1 MKIGDLV
8 LCETIGLG
16 QNIGIILEIM
26 SGHAAYTTTIY
37 WVFHSGRKYPYTKKD
52 IELLSSK

>member
-8 LCETIGLG
+8 ICNTIGKHV
-16 QNIGIILEIM
+16 GIIVDITP
-26 SGHAAYTTTIY
+26 GHAAYTTTIY